1 MTLDVYVDIDPL
13 SKQHNMAHPS
23 PGLWRGHAR
32 VEAEPAPMFSRKI
45 GESVDLLRAFGYR
58 VEELGVEGPVV
69 RDAETVR
76 LLPAEYAAY
85 AGEPPVWA
93 ETD

>member
-1 MTLDVYVDIDPL
+1 
-13 SKQHNMAHPS
+13 MALVS
-23 PGLWRGHAR
+23 PGLWRGYDGM
-32 VEAEPAPMFSRKI
+32 EADPAPLFSRKI
-45 GESVDLLRAFGYR
+45 AESVDLLRAFGYR

-85 AGEPPVWA
+85 ADEPPVWA